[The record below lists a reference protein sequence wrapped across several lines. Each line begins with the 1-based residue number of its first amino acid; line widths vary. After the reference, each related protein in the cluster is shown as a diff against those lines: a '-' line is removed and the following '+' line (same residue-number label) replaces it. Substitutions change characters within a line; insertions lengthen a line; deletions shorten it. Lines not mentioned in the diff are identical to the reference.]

1 MPVERQALIRF
12 GTRKVQASFPPVAGL
27 PPAATRS
34 LSIRDLTHEQG
45 LRLRQAMWLGTG
57 DAIVDDTTVTFV
69 AGCVSAA
76 GV

>member
-12 GTRKVQASFPPVAGL
+12 GRRKVQASFPPVQGC
-27 PPAATRS
+27 PPPQLGRS
-34 LSIRDLTHEQG
+34 ASEI
-45 LRLRQAMWLGTG
+45 LRMGRAYVSARAMWLGTG
-57 DAIVDDTTVTFV
+57 GAIVDDTTVTFV

>member
-1 MPVERQALIRF
+1 MGRAYVSGR
-12 GTRKVQASFPPVAGL
+12 
-27 PPAATRS
+27 
-34 LSIRDLTHEQG
+34 
-45 LRLRQAMWLGTG
+45 AMWLGTL